1 MMEAT
6 NPLYNFVFWA
16 KRLLN
21 EEAAAQNCGDHCRNS
36 CRWCGLRNA
45 LAEAELPRAER
56 PQLSAERVRELKNIE
71 LGKELAKFVLLA
83 SITAFLLLNE
93 WTERDWLRWFCT
105 AAWFSFGITATLWC
119 CNRWL

>member
-1 MMEAT
+1 M
-6 NPLYNFVFWA
+6 N
-16 KRLLN
+16 LLLIFGLAF
-21 EEAAAQNCGDHCRNS
+21 AAIT
-36 CRWCGLRNA
+36 W
-45 LAEAELPRAER
+45 
-56 PQLSAERVRELKNIE
+56 
-71 LGKELAKFVLLA
+71 A